1 MRRKLFLFA
10 VLLLGGLFLAL
21 PLKQT
26 LAAGNTVTV
35 TIVGE
40 PDTLDP
46 MVSTKDVVSIVTQHV
61 VETLYTFDAKW
72 AIAPLLAQDLPK
84 ISSDGKVYDIT
95 LRQGVAF
102 QDGSKMDSAD
112 VVASLERW
120 LKVASRGKLVA
131 DKVQKIEATG
141 PNAIRITMSK
151 PYAPLASLLA
161 FSNSAAAIYPE
172 EIVKGAGATLSK
184 VVGTGPYQVGEHVPD
199 QYLQLVR
206 FKGFVPRDD
215 AASGWAGKRGQGPD
229 EIRFVPVPDPN
240 TRVEGLL
247 SGQFDFADG
256 LPAES
261 YDRIASSDTVQPLL
275 LAPFGWPVWAINHK
289 AGLLTNL
296 KIRQALLTALP
307 FDDMLF
313 AAFGN
318 DKFFKTDG
326 AMYPE
331 GWDWNNKAGLELY
344 NQNDPAKAQA
354 LLKEAGYDG
363 TPLRILTSRQYEFHY
378 KMAEVAKQ
386 ALEAAGFKVQMD
398 VVDWATL
405 GQRRDDPKLWDV
417 YISHSPFLPE
427 PALTDMWFPSSR
439 VGWNTPE
446 EAQLADQFTA
456 ETDPAK
462 RREIFA
468 KMQAENYKDVGFIKV
483 GNFNALEGASKKLK
497 GVTPSPWPFFWNATK
512 E

>member
-1 MRRKLFLFA
+1 MRRRLSLIAA
-10 VLLLGGLFLAL
+10 VMAGALLAL
-21 PLKQT
+21 SAT
-26 LAAGNTVTV
+26 GSFAAGNTVNV
-35 TIVGE
+35 AIVGE

-46 MVSTKDVVSIVTQHV
+46 MVSTKDVVSIVTQHI
-61 VETLYTFDAKW
+61 VETLYTFDGNW
-72 AIAPLLAQDLPK
+72 AVAPLLAQDLPK
-84 ISSDGKVYDIT
+84 ISDSGKVYDIA
-95 LRQGVAF
+95 LRQGVVF
-102 QDGSKMDSAD
+102 QDGSTMDSAD
-112 VVASLERW
+112 VVASLDRW
-120 LKVASRGKLVA
+120 LKVASRGKTVA
-131 DKVQKIEATG
+131 DKVKSIVATG
-141 PNAIRITMSK
+141 PYSIRITMSE
-151 PYAPLASLLA
+151 PYAPLLSLLA

-172 EIVKGAGATLSK
+172 EIVKGAGATLPK
-184 VVGTGPYQVGEHVPD
+184 IVGTGPYEVGKHVPD

-206 FKGFVPRDD
+206 FDKFKPRDD
-215 AASGWAGKRGQGPD
+215 APSGWAGKRGQVPD
-229 EIRFVPVPDPN
+229 EIRFIPVPDAN

-261 YDRIASSDTVQPLL
+261 YDRIAASSTAKPLL
-275 LAPFGWPVWAINHK
+275 LAPFGWPMWAINHK

-296 KIRQALLTALP
+296 KIRQALLAALP

-326 AMYPE
+326 AMYPQ
-331 GWDWNNKAGLELY
+331 GWAWHTEAGTELY
-344 NQNDPAKAQA
+344 NQNNPKKAA
-354 LLKEAGYDG
+354 ELLKEAGYDG

-386 ALEAAGFKVQMD
+386 ALEAAGFKVKMD

-405 GQRRDDPKLWDV
+405 GQRRDDPALWDV
-417 YISHSPFLPE
+417 YITHSPFLPE

-439 VGWNTPE
+439 LGWNSPV
-446 EAQLADQFTA
+446 EAKLADEFTS
-456 ETDPAK
+456 ETDLAK
-462 RREIFA
+462 RQAIFA
-468 KMQAENYKDVGFIKV
+468 KMQAENYQDVGFIKI

-497 GVTPSPWPFFWNATK
+497 GVTPSPWPFFWNASK

>member
-1 MRRKLFLFA
+1 MSKPLS
-10 VLLLGGLFLAL
+10 LAL
-21 PLKQT
+21 AFIMGSTALSPV
-26 LAAGNTVTV
+26 LAEDVVNVA
-35 TIVGE
+35 IIGE

-46 MVSTKDVVSIVTQHV
+46 MVSTKDIVSIVTQHI
-61 VETLYTFDAKW
+61 VETLYTFDENW
-72 AIAPLLAQDLPK
+72 AVAPLLAKDMPT
-84 ISSDGKVYDIT
+84 ISADGKVYDIP
-95 LRQGVAF
+95 LRTGITF
-102 QDGSKMDSAD
+102 QDGSSLDSAD

-120 LKVASRGKLVA
+120 LKVASRGKTVA
-131 DKVQKIEATG
+131 DKVQSVEANG
-141 PNAIRITMSK
+141 PDAIRITMSE
-151 PYAPLASLLA
+151 PYAPLLSLLA

-172 EIVKGAGATLSK
+172 EIVKDAGDTLPK
-184 VVGTGPYQVGEHVPD
+184 VVGTGPYEVAEHVPD
-199 QYLQLVR
+199 QYLQLVK
-206 FKGFVPRDD
+206 FDGFVPREDP
-215 AASGWAGKRGQGPD
+215 ASGWAGKRGQVPG

-261 YDRIASSDTVQPLL
+261 YDRIAASDVAEPLL
-275 LAPFGWPVWAINHK
+275 LQPFGWPVWAINHK
-289 AGLLTNL
+289 DGLLTDL
-296 KIRQALLTALP
+296 KIRQALQAALP

-313 AAFGN
+313 AAFGD

-331 GWDWNNKAGLELY
+331 GWAYYTDAGTELY
-344 NQNDPAKAQA
+344 NQNDPAKAKA
-354 LLKEAGYDG
+354 LLEEAGYDG

-386 ALEAAGFKVQMD
+386 ALEAAGFTVQMD

-405 GQRRDDPKLWDV
+405 GQRRNDPALWDI
-417 YISHSPFLPE
+417 YITHSPFLPE
-427 PALTDMWFPSSR
+427 PALTDMWFPTSR
-439 VGWNTPE
+439 IGWNDPVE
-446 EAQLADQFTA
+446 VELGKQFTT

-462 RREIFA
+462 RKEIFA

-483 GNFNALEGASKKLK
+483 GNFNALEGQAKALK
-497 GVTPSPWPFFWNATK
+497 GVEPSPWPFFWNASK